1 VEIDAASHTG
11 VDNIRE
17 EILDKA
23 LYPPTSLKKKI
34 YIIDEVHM
42 LSKGAFNSL
51 LKTIEEPKGN
61 VCFILAT
68 TEIHKVPDTIVS
80 RCQVFNFKKVS
91 EEEIANH
98 LASICDKE
106 GFSYEKPAL
115 ELIANISDG
124 GVRDAVKYLD
134 QVSILGNITQ
144 ENASR
149 FLGISSEATIKDFLD
164 TLKKGER
171 NQIFQAIDTINTNG
185 IDLHQFA
192 KQILGFIDKHLL
204 EDTDFY
210 LQISEAFSPILRQIR
225 YYPYPAVIYKI
236 ALAPFASGT
245 NDIPTP
251 RIENP
256 TKSKE
261 EENPI
266 IVLPVREKDPVV
278 QQEEEGLPT
287 TNKEEGVSNDLPTLR
302 TTLTAK
308 LSKPTV
314 QSNLKDHVII
324 EKIENGTAHLVVTNK
339 IAEMLLQN
347 ADNKKEIETLLS
359 TEL

>member
-1 VEIDAASHTG
+1 MDYVEIDAASHTG

-23 LYPPTSLKKKI
+23 LYPPTTLKKKI

-80 RCQVFNFKKVS
+80 RCQVFQFKKVS
-91 EEEIANH
+91 EEEIASH
-98 LASICDKE
+98 LASICDQE

-134 QVSILGNITQ
+134 QVSILGNITT

-149 FLGISSEATIKDFLD
+149 FLGISSEATIKEFLD
-164 TLKKGER
+164 TIKKGER
-171 NQIFQAIDTINTNG
+171 NQIFESIETINANG

-192 KQILGFIDKHLL
+192 KQVLGFIDKHLL

-210 LQISEAFSPILRQIR
+210 LQISALFGDIIR
-225 YYPYPAVIYKI
+225 KIRFHPYPAIIYKI
-236 ALAPFASGT
+236 ALAPLT
-245 NDIPTP
+245 NETNSVSAPVQANVPT
-251 RIENP
+251 RVE
-256 TKSKE
+256 TA
-261 EENPI
+261 
-266 IVLPVREKDPVV
+266 LPPSQAQTSTEKTAPSQNAGGAEVAF
-278 QQEEEGLPT
+278 PA
-287 TNKEEGVSNDLPTLR
+287 LR
-302 TTLTAK
+302 TTITSK

-324 EKIENGTAHLVVTNK
+324 EKIENGTAQLVVTNK

-347 ADNKKEIETLLS
+347 ADNKKEVETLLS
-359 TEL
+359 AEI